1 MDAVKFLQERERMFL
16 NGDSSLIYWMEDGV
30 DPEILVRN
38 VEEWSAAHPRKTRQE
53 VLLEQWP
60 NAARDRGGVMNVCPR
75 LLDVDISCAD
85 AKTGLCRTCD
95 DCRKEFWMQEVE

>member
-16 NGDSSLIYWMEDGV
+16 CGDSSLIYWMGGGV

-38 VEEWSAAHPRKTRQE
+38 VEQWSAAHPLKTRQS
-53 VLLEQWP
+53 VFLEQWP
-60 NAARDRGGVMNVCPR
+60 NAARDRDGVMNVCPR

-95 DCRKEFWMQEVE
+95 DCRREFWGQEVE